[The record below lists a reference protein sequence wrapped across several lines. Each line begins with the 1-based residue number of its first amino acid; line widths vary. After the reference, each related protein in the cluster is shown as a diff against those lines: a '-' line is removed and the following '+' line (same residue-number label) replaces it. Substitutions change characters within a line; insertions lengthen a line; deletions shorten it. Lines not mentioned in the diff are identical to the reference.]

1 MNGGPNTNKSVTLIG
16 MHSTMHASRAHKRD
30 CPSNSRNRYV
40 GCTLFPK
47 ASSADSDKNGKLE
60 W

>member
-1 MNGGPNTNKSVTLIG
+1 MNGGPNSYINWGAL
-16 MHSTMHASRAHKRD
+16 KRD

-47 ASSADSDKNGKLE
+47 ASFADSDKNGKLE